1 LISPL
6 SGASRTKPRHRS
18 GLFVV
23 GTLASELG
31 FSPSNIPA
39 LAEVEFQSSG
49 RAISFTHNSWNYES
63 GAFPELTQSGPD
75 LFA

>member
-1 LISPL
+1 
-6 SGASRTKPRHRS
+6 
-18 GLFVV
+18 
-23 GTLASELG
+23 LG